1 MKLPSSPQ
9 QTAGL
14 SNGAKKEGA
23 MASDTS
29 GRISNASEFRPWFK
43 HYDPEVPPHL
53 TYPHV
58 PLYRL
63 LDETAAK
70 HPDSPCTNFFSRRL
84 TYQQI
89 KELSDRFAASIQSLG
104 IRKGDRVV
112 LLLPNSPQ
120 FLVAYYGLLKAG
132 TVIVPL
138 NPLSTERELEFYLT
152 DSGAAVAITIP
163 LFLNKVVSIRSK
175 TPLQHIVYSR
185 LADFLPFPL
194 NLVQGFRE
202 RRLMRGLD
210 GAPLVD
216 FKELLK
222 QALRPDWHPELVQ
235 PGDMAVLIY
244 SGGTTGVAKGIMLSH
259 FNLVANAHQIIAW
272 GHLTDEQGVLAVLP
286 LFHGFGMSVT
296 MNAALLAGG
305 EIFLVPRFNA
315 KQIAKAIHKYK
326 PSFFIGVPTM
336 FVQLS
341 NLPKVHRYDF
351 SSLRGI
357 FVGAA
362 PLTHAIK
369 EGFEASLKATGKTG
383 GRMVEGYGL
392 TEAVTAIMAN
402 PYQGMHKV
410 GSIGLPFPDVD
421 VKIVSLDDGRDLAP
435 GELGEIVLR
444 SPTVMLGYYNNA
456 EETQK
461 TIVDDWL
468 YTGDIGYTD
477 KDGYFYITDRKK
489 DLIIVGGFNVF
500 PREIDELIYQHP
512 KVKEG
517 ISVGIPD
524 PRKGERIKAYI
535 VLKDGETATPEEFVT
550 YFKERLTP
558 YKVPSEV
565 EFRPQLPKSM
575 IGKILRRALREE
587 EVRKGKAI

>member
-1 MKLPSSPQ
+1 MVPDTPGRPSD
-9 QTAGL
+9 A
-14 SNGAKKEGA
+14 A
-23 MASDTS
+23 D
-29 GRISNASEFRPWFK
+29 FRPWLK
-43 HYDPEVPPHL
+43 HYDPQVPPHL
-53 TYPHV
+53 TYPRI
-58 PLYRL
+58 PLYYL
-63 LDETAAK
+63 LDENATK
-70 HPDSPCTNFFSRRL
+70 HPASPCTNFYGRRL
-84 TYQQI
+84 TYQQM
-89 KELSDRFAASIQSLG
+89 KKLSDRFAASIRSLR

-120 FLVAYYGLLKAG
+120 FIIAYYGLLKAG
-132 TVIVPL
+132 AVIVPL
-138 NPLSTERELEFYLT
+138 NPLSAERELEFYLT
-152 DSGAAVAITIP
+152 DSEAEAAITIP
-163 LFLNKVVSIRSK
+163 LFLNKLASLRGK
-175 TPLQHIVYSR
+175 TSLKHIVYSR

-202 RRLMRGLD
+202 QRLMRGLR
-210 GAPLVD
+210 GTTLVD

-222 QALRPDWHPELVQ
+222 QGPRPDWSPEPVHL
-235 PGDMAVLIY
+235 DEMTVLIY

-272 GHLTDEQGVLAVLP
+272 GHLTNEQGVLAVLP

-296 MNAALLAGG
+296 MNAAVLAGG
-305 EIFLVPRFNA
+305 EMILLPRFNA
-315 KQIAKAIHKYK
+315 KQVAKAIQKYK

-341 NLPKVHRYDF
+341 SLPDIHRYDF

-362 PLTHAIK
+362 PLTKAIK
-369 EGFEASLKATGKTG
+369 DQFEKKTG
-383 GRMVEGYGL
+383 GRMIEGYGL
-392 TEAVTAIMAN
+392 TESVTGIMAN
-402 PYQGMHKV
+402 PYQGMHQI
-410 GSIGLPFPDVD
+410 GSIGIPFSDVD
-421 VKIVSLDDGRDLAP
+421 MKIVSLDDGRDLPP

-444 SPTVMLGYYNNA
+444 SPTVMLGYYKNP

-461 TIVDDWL
+461 TIVDGWL
-468 YTGDIGYTD
+468 YTGDIGYMD
-477 KDGYFYITDRKK
+477 GNGYFYITDRKK

-517 ISVGIPD
+517 TSVGLPD
-524 PRKGERIKAYI
+524 PLKGERIKVYI
-535 VLKDGETATPEEFVT
+535 VLKEGESATPEEFIA

-565 EFRPQLPKSM
+565 EFRTELPKSM

-587 EVRKGKAI
+587 ESQKTKKT

>member
-1 MKLPSSPQ
+1 
-9 QTAGL
+9 
-14 SNGAKKEGA
+14 
-23 MASDTS
+23 MALHTD
-29 GRISNASEFRPWFK
+29 GRISDISEFRPWFK
-43 HYDPEVPPHL
+43 HYDSQVPLHL
-53 TYPHV
+53 TYPHI
-58 PLYRL
+58 PLYCL

-70 HPDSPCTNFFSRRL
+70 QPASPCTNFFGRRL

-89 KELSDRFAASIQSLG
+89 KELSDRFAASIRSLG
-104 IRKGDRVV
+104 IRKGDRAV

-132 TVIVPL
+132 AVIVPL
-138 NPLSTERELEFYLT
+138 NPLSAERELEFYLT
-152 DSGAAVAITIP
+152 DSGAEVVITIP
-163 LFLNKVVSIRSK
+163 LFLNKVASLRGK
-175 TPLQHIVYSR
+175 TPLKHIVYSR

-194 NLVQGFRE
+194 NLAQGFQE
-202 RRLMRGLD
+202 RRLMRKLD
-210 GAPLVD
+210 GSALVD

-222 QALRPDWHPELVQ
+222 QALQPDWHPEPVQ
-235 PGDMAVLIY
+235 PDEMAVLIY

-296 MNAALLAGG
+296 MNAAVLAGG
-305 EIFLVPRFNA
+305 EIFLVPRFKA
-315 KQIAKAIHKYK
+315 KEVAKAIQKYK

-341 NLPKVHRYDF
+341 NLPDIHRYDF
-351 SSLRGI
+351 SSLRGT

-362 PLTHAIK
+362 PLTKAIK
-369 EGFEASLKATGKTG
+369 DDFEKKTG
-383 GRMVEGYGL
+383 GRMIEGYGL

-402 PYQGMHKV
+402 PYQGMHRV
-410 GSIGLPFPDVD
+410 GSIGIPFPDVD
-421 VKIVSLDDGRDLAP
+421 VKIASLDDGHDLAS

-444 SPTVMLGYYNNA
+444 SPTVMFGYYKNA

-461 TIVDDWL
+461 TIVDGWL
-468 YTGDIGYTD
+468 YTGDIGYLD
-477 KDGYFYITDRKK
+477 EDGYFYITDRKK

-517 ISVGIPD
+517 ITIGIPD
-524 PRKGERIKAYI
+524 PRKGERIKVYI
-535 VLKDGETATPEEFVT
+535 ILKDGETATSEEFIA
-550 YFKERLTP
+550 YFKDRLTP

-565 EFRPQLPKSM
+565 EFRTELPKSM

-587 EVRKGKAI
+587 ENCKAKETQP

>member
-1 MKLPSSPQ
+1 
-9 QTAGL
+9 
-14 SNGAKKEGA
+14 
-23 MASDTS
+23 MALHTDGRTSD
-29 GRISNASEFRPWFK
+29 APEFRQWFK
-43 HYDPEVPPHL
+43 HYDSEVPPHL
-53 TYPHV
+53 TYPHI
-58 PLYRL
+58 PLYHL

-70 HPDSPCTNFFSRRL
+70 HPANTCTNFFGRRL

-89 KELSDRFAASIQSLG
+89 KGLSDRFAASMRSLS

-132 TVIVPL
+132 AVIVPL
-138 NPLSTERELEFYLT
+138 NPLYTERELEFHLT
-152 DSGAAVAITIP
+152 DSGAEVAITIP
-163 LFLNKVVSIRSK
+163 LFLSKVASLRGK
-175 TPLQHIVYSR
+175 TPLKHIIYSR

-194 NLVQGFRE
+194 NLAQGFRE
-202 RRLMRGLD
+202 RRLMRGVD
-210 GAPLVD
+210 SAALVD
-216 FKELLK
+216 FKTLLK
-222 QALRPDWHPELVQ
+222 QALPPDWHPEEVQ
-235 PGDMAVLIY
+235 PDEMAVLIY

-259 FNLVANAHQIIAW
+259 FNFVANAHQVIAW

-286 LFHGFGMSVT
+286 FFHGFGMSVT
-296 MNAALLAGG
+296 MNAAVFAGG
-305 EIFLVPRFNA
+305 EIILLPRFNA
-315 KQIAKAIHKYK
+315 KQVAKAIQRYK
-326 PSFFIGVPTM
+326 PSFLIGVPTM

-341 NLPKVHRYDF
+341 NLPDIHRYDF

-362 PLTHAIK
+362 PLTRAIK
-369 EGFEASLKATGKTG
+369 EEFEAKLQATGKTG
-383 GRMVEGYGL
+383 GGMIEGYGL

-402 PYQGMHKV
+402 PYQGMHKL
-410 GSIGLPFPDVD
+410 GSIGIPFSDVD

-444 SPTVMLGYYNNA
+444 SPTVMLGYYKNA

-461 TIVDDWL
+461 TIVDGWL
-468 YTGDIGYTD
+468 YTGDIGYVGE
-477 KDGYFYITDRKK
+477 DGYFYITDRKK

-524 PRKGERIKAYI
+524 PRKGERIKVYI
-535 VLKDGETATPEEFVT
+535 VLKEGETATPEEFIA

-565 EFRPQLPKSM
+565 EFRTELPKSM

-587 EVRKGKAI
+587 ENRKAKEAQPCRERPCKSLR